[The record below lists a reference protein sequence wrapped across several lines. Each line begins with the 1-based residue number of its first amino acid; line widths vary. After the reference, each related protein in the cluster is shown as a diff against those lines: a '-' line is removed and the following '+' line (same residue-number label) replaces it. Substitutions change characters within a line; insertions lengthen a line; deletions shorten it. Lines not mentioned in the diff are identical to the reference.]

1 MTTPG
6 FIPAKDL
13 EDEQV
18 YANLLLWES
27 RLMNQ
32 RNLGSVEHSRL
43 LELRA
48 ERDHRES
55 INSPDIGLM
64 LSVIERF
71 RDGDA

>member
-27 RLMNQ
+27 RLTNQ
-32 RNLGSVEHSRL
+32 RNPVYVEHSRL

-48 ERDHRES
+48 ERDRREA
-55 INSPDIGLM
+55 IETPDIGLM

-71 RDGDA
+71 RDG